1 VVLKDFEN
9 TTRLQKTGINSHM
22 PEIDIFTQ
30 FRKPN
35 TPHELL
41 FCKVQL
47 ERHLYSISLHKPR
60 KIEKYHP

>member
-1 VVLKDFEN
+1 VVLKDFGN

-47 ERHLYSISLHKPR
+47 EKTSLQHIITPSR
-60 KIEKYHP
+60 EK